1 MRQEQ
6 FGYWACSPTVQDRAS
21 TLRKVLPLARCFR
34 GCVEAAGGP
43 WSAEEQSH
51 NPHRG
56 NPIHSGRH
64 RVWSAESG
72 CWNFGLSRGRQ
83 NLAERM
89 RSWRGTQAS
98 CRADRR

>member
-21 TLRKVLPLARCFR
+21 TLRKVLPLARFSR

-56 NPIHSGRH
+56 NPIHSGLH

-72 CWNFGLSRGRQ
+72 CWNFWVETSPQESRRRENAQLARDTGFLSR
-83 NLAERM
+83 
-89 RSWRGTQAS
+89 
-98 CRADRR
+98 